1 MDISKLKTADLRSV
15 VSLLGKRESLEKE
28 LSQINS
34 KIETILGGGS
44 VSSRK
49 SGGKRGATRSRKGKG
64 GKRRGA
70 LKEGILA
77 ALKAAGPAGVGA
89 KELSSSLNVPNQ
101 NIHVWF
107 SSTGKK
113 VPGIRKTEDKRWV
126 LEE

>member
-1 MDISKLKTADLRSV
+1 MDISKLKTADLRSM

-49 SGGKRGATRSRKGKG
+49 TGGKRKATRTRKGKSG
-64 GKRRGA
+64 RRGA
-70 LKEGILA
+70 LKESILA
-77 ALKAAGPAGVGA
+77 ALKAAGPEGLGA
-89 KELSSSLNVPNQ
+89 KELSTSLNVPNQ

-113 VPGIRKTEDKRWV
+113 IPGLRKTEDKRWV
-126 LEE
+126 LD